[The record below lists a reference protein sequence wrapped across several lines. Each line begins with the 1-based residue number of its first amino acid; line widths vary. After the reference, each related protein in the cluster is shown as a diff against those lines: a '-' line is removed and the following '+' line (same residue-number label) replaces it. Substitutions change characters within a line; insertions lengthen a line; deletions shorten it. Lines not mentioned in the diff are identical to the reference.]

1 MFGIEDYTKPL
12 VDWGN
17 FDFSQLTNV
26 LIFGGAVLLIGIVTV
41 FAVLCL
47 LWLFLVGFRIV
58 FYDLPEK
65 RAKKN
70 ASSDVVTTDET
81 SDNTVEADDT
91 EIIAVIAAAIAM
103 AESDSDGSKF
113 RVVSFKRV

>member
-17 FDFSQLTNV
+17 FDFSQLTDV
-26 LIFGGAVLLIGIVTV
+26 LVFGGAVLLIGMVTV
-41 FAVLCL
+41 FSVLCI
-47 LWLFLVGFRIV
+47 LWLFLVGFKVV

-65 RAKKN
+65 RSKQKA
-70 ASSDVVTTDET
+70 ASAVVTVDET
-81 SDNTVEADDT
+81 KDNDENVDDT
-91 EIIAVIAAAIAM
+91 EIVAVIAAAIAM